1 MSTSS
6 LDVVTKPAP
15 ADGPRPSDPYHN
27 PTYPVR
33 DHLFESAELEKALR
47 SCDERIGSARQKLNS
62 VVNHPKQAIFVRL
75 YHQML
80 GARDQLAESRRR
92 LPLETGDLYHEDK
105 ERFEQAMAA
114 LDRLWSSWEKAECAK
129 RG

>member
-1 MSTSS
+1 
-6 LDVVTKPAP
+6 
-15 ADGPRPSDPYHN
+15 
-27 PTYPVR
+27 VR
-33 DHLFESAELEKALR
+33 DHLFESAELERALR
-47 SCDERIGSARQKLNS
+47 SCDERIGSARDKLNS

-80 GARDQLAESRRR
+80 GARDQVAESRHR

-105 ERFEQAMAA
+105 ARFEQAVAA
-114 LDRLWSSWEKAECAK
+114 LDRLWSSWEKTGAPA